1 MGVSDLPR
9 SVCHGEDDLL
19 EVSENQRPHI
29 QHHVDR
35 EREGERKGRK
45 EGRKEG
51 RKVRGLVYEERED

>member
-51 RKVRGLVYEERED
+51 ERASV